1 MKEPKWIVT
10 AFDHKVTKASIRQV
24 LKSPDFH
31 DDDFDSREPAKEL
44 FLGPDTNGNLIE
56 VLVNYDEVEGRYV
69 VFHAMKMTKQF
80 EAFYA
85 SPKGQKR

>member
-31 DDDFDSREPAKEL
+31 DDEFDTREPRSYSSDPTRTA
-44 FLGPDTNGNLIE
+44 T
-56 VLVNYDEVEGRYV
+56 
-69 VFHAMKMTKQF
+69 
-80 EAFYA
+80 
-85 SPKGQKR
+85 